1 MRKILTKNHNKN
13 FIRICPKKNIVFE
26 DCTLFKFN
34 NFGLPPGMTLRF
46 YTSMAKGLTLKV
58 KKFVRLGSTFVEVT
72 GKNWLGV
79 IFGSFLSHL
88 E

>member
-1 MRKILTKNHNKN
+1 M
-13 FIRICPKKNIVFE
+13 VFE

-34 NFGLPPGMTLRF
+34 NLRLPPGMTLRF
-46 YTSMAKGLTLKV
+46 YTSVAKGLTLKV
-58 KKFVRLGSTFVEVT
+58 KKFVRLGSTFVDVT
-72 GKNWLGV
+72 GKNWLRA